1 MMLLACG
8 GLWPARAGAVRT
20 PATLRGGPKGKKR
33 GAAPPASPPPLG
45 WASTAAGAP
54 PLGAGGAKA
63 KGKAGGKGGVSQS
76 PSPSPSPSSS
86 SSESEGVPGGG
97 LVRLRDTGRAVPRL
111 TGPVN
116 LVLIGGRGCGK
127 SSIARRVAL
136 AERRFVPLAMDDLI
150 CYEGGGRTIPAMVE
164 ADGWG
169 AFRDVEHVVAQKCGA
184 FDAWALIDAGG
195 GVVVDL
201 DAGGGEVFSTR
212 KLDALR
218 GAHGALIVYVERDVE
233 YLSGRVAGDAN
244 RPDLSAVQSFEQIVR
259 RREPWYLQFCDAVLD
274 GRGVP
279 RGSSRGGDKRQ
290 QQQPGKKVPKKDALA
305 EALLEYYY
313 WETGVEAPQA

>member
-1 MMLLACG
+1 MLACG
-8 GLWPARAGAVRT
+8 GLCPARTRAVRTRT

-33 GAAPPASPPPLG
+33 GSAIPASPPPL
-45 WASTAAGAP
+45 
-54 PLGAGGAKA
+54 
-63 KGKAGGKGGVSQS
+63 
-76 PSPSPSPSSS
+76 
-86 SSESEGVPGGG
+86 
-97 LVRLRDTGRAVPRL
+97 VRLQRDTGRTAPLL

-150 CYEGGGRTIPAMVE
+150 RYEGGGRTIPAMVE

-201 DAGGGEVFSTR
+201 DASGGEVFSTR

-290 QQQPGKKVPKKDALA
+290 QQQRGKKVPKKDALA
-305 EALLEYYY
+305 EALLQYYY
-313 WETGVEAPQA
+313 WETGVEVPQA